1 MSDAVLTA
9 TTATTTTTTTDT
21 PADGPGAGDRW
32 TSRKFFLALM
42 ALSTGSA
49 ALFIGKF
56 DPTNYIWLS
65 GIVLGIHGGS
75 NILDKKLNG

>member
-1 MSDAVLTA
+1 MSDATLTA
-9 TTATTTTTTTDT
+9 TTATTTTTTTAPDDSPT
-21 PADGPGAGDRW
+21 TGDRW

-56 DPTNYIWLS
+56 DPTNYIWLA

>member
-1 MSDAVLTA
+1 MSDT
-9 TTATTTTTTTDT
+9 TITATTTTTDT
-21 PADGPGAGDRW
+21 SPAGPTAGDRW
-32 TSRKFFLALM
+32 TSRKFFLALI

-49 ALFIGKF
+49 ALFINKF
-56 DPTNYIWLS
+56 DPTNYIWLA